1 MWLRMRQLFLLLA
14 HMILSKV
21 LMTSSKSGGRSG
33 ILKKRLV
40 EPAVEQIEVLNSTK
54 LELYGAHTQ
63 CTLQRSYVHGSAN
76 TRVHICGDHGPHPT
90 AVN

>member
-1 MWLRMRQLFLLLA
+1 MV
-14 HMILSKV
+14 LSKV

-40 EPAVEQIEVLNSTK
+40 EPAVEQIEVLNSIQK

-63 CTLQRSYVHGSAN
+63 CTLQRSYVHSSAN
-76 TRVHICGDHGPHPT
+76 VCVHICGDHGPRPT
-90 AVN
+90 AVD